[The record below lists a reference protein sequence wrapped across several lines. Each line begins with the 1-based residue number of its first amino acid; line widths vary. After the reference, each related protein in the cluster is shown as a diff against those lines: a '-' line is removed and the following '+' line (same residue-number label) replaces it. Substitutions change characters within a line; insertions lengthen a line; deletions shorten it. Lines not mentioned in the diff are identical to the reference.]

1 MAKIKIDVE
10 TLELVCDCAKDIS
23 KLPRKKKK
31 QCKKKIEKKLNA
43 LIEWYSSKELQKK
56 LLVNMMHFDEK
67 DGLYHV
73 STETYDK
80 DEESNKHQER

>member
-10 TLELVCDCAKDIS
+10 VLELVCDCAKDLPG
-23 KLPRKKKK
+23 LPRKKKK

-73 STETYDK
+73 STATH
-80 DEESNKHQER
+80 DEDEKSNKHQER